1 MKLKDVPGVGAKLTE
16 RLIAHYGD
24 EQAALGALLEG
35 DVAGLLEMRGMSERQ
50 ATALVQRAQ
59 GASYGVSPAAFLTTE
74 EAARIYEALM
84 RLLAEEAH
92 TDRARQKLSCLFPSS
107 SREMIEENRRFAEEA
122 MATAKT
128 LQETDLGQCLSQLR
142 PLRKGPGPR
151 VRSRAVATN
160 SAATFRALKARGID
174 RAVDLHLVES
184 PRELRDLAQGYD
196 LVTLI
201 GRSIDSLD
209 LLEVEEAEGEEDW
222 YLIPEQV
229 LHLYQE
235 NGVTIDAIIKATKIL
250 EGSKVATFEGLE
262 GLAICMA
269 KLAEEGDPEVQRLE
283 KLMAEVEGRVEEAV
297 AWANGELKTRMESCS
312 VTLAGD
318 DLLLALGKGDDL
330 RDVFISRMGETFA
343 TVLKEAR
350 FRASTGLDLKG
361 SERAR
366 LEEILYPE
374 VRYPLEEDREALV
387 RFVQELRKRAEA
399 KRLRF
404 HRDRA
409 KELSGIW
416 GEVEAL
422 HEYLLEFDVAYSLGS
437 FALSRGLAMPAFVE
451 DPSIGLLDGKNL
463 FLEDPEPVS
472 YSVGPT
478 GLAEA
483 VETTAILSG
492 VNSGGKTALLDL
504 LAQAAILAHMGLPV
518 PARFCRLA
526 LFDSLY
532 YFGKSRGTLGAGA
545 FEATIRK
552 FSALA
557 GGERKLV
564 LADELEAM
572 TEPGASARIIASLL
586 DELSRGGSVA
596 IFVSHL
602 AEEVARFAETAVRI
616 DGIEAR
622 GLDEEYRL
630 IVDRSPRY
638 RHLARS
644 TPELILERLARTSEV
659 GERDFYGRLL
669 SKFR

>member
-1 MKLKDVPGVGAKLTE
+1 MTE

-50 ATALVQRAQ
+50 ATALVQRAR

-262 GLAICMA
+262 RLAICMA

-586 DELSRGGSVA
+586 DELSWGGSVA

-638 RHLARS
+638 RYLARS

>member
-1 MKLKDVPGVGAKLTE
+1 
-16 RLIAHYGD
+16 
-24 EQAALGALLEG
+24 
-35 DVAGLLEMRGMSERQ
+35 
-50 ATALVQRAQ
+50 
-59 GASYGVSPAAFLTTE
+59 
-74 EAARIYEALM
+74 
-84 RLLAEEAH
+84 
-92 TDRARQKLSCLFPSS
+92 
-107 SREMIEENRRFAEEA
+107 
-122 MATAKT
+122 
-128 LQETDLGQCLSQLR
+128 
-142 PLRKGPGPR
+142 
-151 VRSRAVATN
+151 
-160 SAATFRALKARGID
+160 
-174 RAVDLHLVES
+174 
-184 PRELRDLAQGYD
+184 
-196 LVTLI
+196 
-201 GRSIDSLD
+201 
-209 LLEVEEAEGEEDW
+209 
-222 YLIPEQV
+222 
-229 LHLYQE
+229 
-235 NGVTIDAIIKATKIL
+235 
-250 EGSKVATFEGLE
+250 
-262 GLAICMA
+262 
-269 KLAEEGDPEVQRLE
+269 
-283 KLMAEVEGRVEEAV
+283 
-297 AWANGELKTRMESCS
+297 
-312 VTLAGD
+312 
-318 DLLLALGKGDDL
+318 
-330 RDVFISRMGETFA
+330 
-343 TVLKEAR
+343 
-350 FRASTGLDLKG
+350 DLKG